1 MIEGKEILT
10 SRGAVAAGPEEAAR
24 VGARVLDLGGNAMD
38 AAAATSM
45 ACCMLQPQSTGVMGY
60 VLCALVLDG
69 RTGKVWSLDANSIA
83 PASARETMYDVVPM
97 RDGSEGDQRERVPL
111 FREGQRQCARPAGG
125 GPARDDGGD
134 GDVVGALG
142 PVEVVGDRGAVADAA
157 GERIPVRL
165 HCRRGSAPGEPVIR
179 RFPETEKH
187 LMPEGRLPKADD
199 RWHRRDMEKS
209 LTRACEAGWRDFY
222 DGEIG
227 RKIADHVGSGGGALT
242 REDMAAFM
250 PRVTAPYETTY
261 RDATVYAAILP
272 NGGLTALQVLNM
284 LECFDPVPD
293 DTVTY
298 WHRLAEVLK
307 LAWRDRLLY
316 LADPDH
322 VEVRVERLLSKDY
335 AAGRAESVRQF
346 PQLVDRRSPGPEGD
360 SSEGTLHVSTADVEG
375 NVASVTIS
383 QGGAF
388 GSLVTVPGTGLIL
401 GHGMCRLD
409 PRPGRRNSVGP
420 GKRPLNNTAPLI
432 IRLPDRDVATGLPG
446 GRKLVSVNARVAQKI
461 VDFGATSF
469 EAVSGPRMH
478 VQMEEPLMVTRSLDE
493 AIRDGLLGM
502 GHDLDV
508 VGGVAGGAHCAEFLK
523 LEGKVRAGGNTW
535 AAGV

>member
-1 MIEGKEILT
+1 MIEGTEILT

-24 VGARVLDLGGNAMD
+24 VGARIFEQGGNAMD

-69 RTGKVWSLDANSIA
+69 RSGKVWSLDGNSIA
-83 PASARETMYDVVPM
+83 PASASETMYDLMPM
-97 RDGSEGDQRERVPL
+97 QDGPKGINENEFLCSVRDNANVHGPRAVGPPGMMAGMGVLWERWGRLKWSDIVAPALTLLENGFPFGST
-111 FREGQRQCARPAGG
+111 AG
-125 GPARDDGGD
+125 AIRNLE
-134 GDVVGALG
+134 A
-142 PVEVVGDRGAVADAA
+142 
-157 GERIPVRL
+157 
-165 HCRRGSAPGEPVIR
+165 VIR
-179 RFPETEKH
+179 RFEATEKH
-187 LMPEGRLPKADD
+187 LMPEGRLPAPDD
-199 RWHRRDMEKS
+199 VWHRRDMEKS

-227 RKIADHVGSGGGALT
+227 RKIADHVSLTGGALT
-242 REDMAAFM
+242 REDMARYE

-261 RDATVYAAILP
+261 RDAAVYAAILP

-284 LECFDPVPD
+284 LECFEPVPEN
-293 DTVTY
+293 TVTY

-316 LADPDH
+316 LGDPDH
-322 VEVRVERLLSKDY
+322 VDVQVQRLLSKDY
-335 AAGRAESVRQF
+335 AAGRVESVRQF
-346 PQLVDRRSPGPEGD
+346 PDCVDQRSPKPEGD
-360 SSEGTLHVSTADVEG
+360 STAGTLHVSAADVEG

-388 GSLVTVPGTGLIL
+388 GSVVTVPGTGLIL

-409 PRPGRRNSVGP
+409 PRPGRKNSVAP
-420 GKRPLNNTAPLI
+420 GKRPLNNTAPLM
-432 IRLPDRDVATGLPG
+432 IRLPDRDVAAGLPG
-446 GRKLVSVNARVAQKI
+446 GRRLVSVNARFAQKI
-461 VDFGATSF
+461 VDFGATSW

-478 VQMEEPLMVTRSLDE
+478 VQMEEPLMVTRSLAE
-493 AIRDGLLGM
+493 SIRDGLLEM
-502 GHDLDV
+502 GHELDV

-523 LEGKVRAGGNTW
+523 SAGKVRAGGNTW